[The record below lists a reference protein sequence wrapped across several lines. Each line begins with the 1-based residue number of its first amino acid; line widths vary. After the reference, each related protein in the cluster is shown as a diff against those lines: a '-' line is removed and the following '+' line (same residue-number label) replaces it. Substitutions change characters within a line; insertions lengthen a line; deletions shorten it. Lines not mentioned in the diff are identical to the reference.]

1 MKIAQFADSYK
12 PYISGVTVSIETL
25 VHELEKKG
33 NQVKIFAPSYPG
45 HHEKGPKIFRLPSL
59 PTRYPNFRIA
69 IPFYPKILKELA
81 NVDIIH
87 SHSPYQTGRMG
98 MRLAKYLKIPYVY
111 TFHTLFEEYIHYI
124 PLLPKEFKK
133 PIISA
138 MIRNFCN
145 QCSAIIVP
153 TPKIKD
159 YLLSKKVNK
168 PIEVIPTGIKTD
180 LISCA
185 DGALMRKFY
194 EIEKDEVLLVYV
206 GRLTE
211 EKNIPFLLRSVARVL
226 KKNKKI
232 KFLIAATGPKE
243 GHYRVQAENLGI
255 SKQTIF
261 AGQIKS
267 PEIFNYYAAGDIFVF
282 ASTTET
288 QGLVIAEA
296 KAAGLPTVAVDAQGI
311 NDVLIDGQDG
321 FLVPQDENIFADKVL
336 HLIKNKPLRHKMAK
350 IAGKNA
356 QKLSAHHMAN
366 SILKIYKYLIK

>member
-1 MKIAQFADSYK
+1 
-12 PYISGVTVSIETL
+12 
-25 VHELEKKG
+25 
-33 NQVKIFAPSYPG
+33 
-45 HHEKGPKIFRLPSL
+45 
-59 PTRYPNFRIA
+59 
-69 IPFYPKILKELA
+69 
-81 NVDIIH
+81 
-87 SHSPYQTGRMG
+87 MG

-138 MIRNFCN
+138 MIRRFCN

-168 PIEVIPTGIKTD
+168 PIEIIPTGIKTD

-211 EKNIPFLLRSVARVL
+211 EKNIPFLLRSVAKIL
-226 KKNKKI
+226 KKNKKV

-243 GHYRVQAENLGI
+243 AHYKALAETLGI
-255 SKQTIF
+255 AKQTIF

-321 FLVPQDENIFADKVL
+321 FLVPQDENIFAS
-336 HLIKNKPLRHKMAK
+336 
-350 IAGKNA
+350 
-356 QKLSAHHMAN
+356 KLSNLVTDSTLRKKMGAKAFKNSATLSSHHMAEK
-366 SILKIYKYLIK
+366 ILKLYRSLIK